1 MQISSAVNL
10 NSSCR
15 ATLPQKFRRRCEASE
30 KRSFSQEFLSH
41 TLQRS
46 QSVWHCPQIGVGRYG
61 FCRTGVVMDWSNK
74 SDEIYFN
81 HFLLRQDNKNGVLPH
96 AAPPHTQL
104 VLIPHPPKNTKKKNS
119 SSANTWVL
127 VNKNPAPC
135 YSPTVKFA
143 VPSPLRSLT
152 TVFGKGTCV
161 TTSLWAPEK
170 NQIKKILS
178 IKSYIRTTCCDTFFT
193 YTPEIENMRKK
204 VVKPH
209 DI

>member
-1 MQISSAVNL
+1 MDSI
-10 NSSCR
+10 
-15 ATLPQKFRRRCEASE
+15 PQGTVPN
-30 KRSFSQEFLSH
+30 RSR
-41 TLQRS
+41 TVRILQNRG
-46 QSVWHCPQIGVGRYG
+46 WWWIGVIK
-61 FCRTGVVMDWSNK
+61 VMKFIS
-74 SDEIYFN
+74 ITFITT
-81 HFLLRQDNKNGVLPH
+81 RQQKRRVSH
-96 AAPPHTQL
+96 AAPPHPTRTQ
-104 VLIPHPPKNTKKKNS
+104 KKKNS

-170 NQIKKILS
+170 NQIKKIKS
-178 IKSYIRTTCCDTFFT
+178 IKPNIRTICCNTFFT
-193 YTPEIENMRKK
+193 YTPEKGNMRKK

>member
-1 MQISSAVNL
+1 MRTPYKRKLSRHAVL
-10 NSSCR
+10 
-15 ATLPQKFRRRCEASE
+15 
-30 KRSFSQEFLSH
+30 LSH
-41 TLQRS
+41 KNPGEDAKHRKSGAFHRDFWAIHCGEAQVYGTVPNRSRTVRILQNKG
-46 QSVWHCPQIGVGRYG
+46 WWWIG
-61 FCRTGVVMDWSNK
+61 
-74 SDEIYFN
+74 I
-81 HFLLRQDNKNGVLPH
+81 LLMPKFISGINNITIQQKRRVSH
-96 AAPPHTQL
+96 AAPPH
-104 VLIPHPPKNTKKKNS
+104 PNSHPSPPKKTKKKNS

-170 NQIKKILS
+170 NQIKKIIS
-178 IKSYIRTTCCDTFFT
+178 IKSNIRTTGCDTFFT
-193 YTPEIENMRKK
+193 YTPEKGNMRKK

>member
-1 MQISSAVNL
+1 MRNLMGGGYPTPFYLLSHMQISSAVNL

-81 HFLLRQDNKNGVLPH
+81 HFYYNKTTKTACYHTPH
-96 AAPPHTQL
+96 
-104 VLIPHPPKNTKKKNS
+104 HPITNSHSNTKKKELKQCEYLS
-119 SSANTWVL
+119 S
-127 VNKNPAPC
+127 
-135 YSPTVKFA
+135 
-143 VPSPLRSLT
+143 
-152 TVFGKGTCV
+152 
-161 TTSLWAPEK
+161 
-170 NQIKKILS
+170 
-178 IKSYIRTTCCDTFFT
+178 
-193 YTPEIENMRKK
+193 RK
-204 VVKPH
+204 
-209 DI
+209 

>member
-1 MQISSAVNL
+1 MRTPYKRKLTRNAVL
-10 NSSCR
+10 
-15 ATLPQKFRRRCEASE
+15 
-30 KRSFSQEFLSH
+30 LSH
-41 TLQRS
+41 KNPGEDAKHRKSGAFHRTFWAIHCGEAQVYGTVPNRSRTVRILQNRG
-46 QSVWHCPQIGVGRYG
+46 WWWIGVIK
-61 FCRTGVVMDWSNK
+61 VMKFIS
-74 SDEIYFN
+74 ITFITT
-81 HFLLRQDNKNGVLPH
+81 RQQKRRVSH
-96 AAPPHTQL
+96 AAPPH
-104 VLIPHPPKNTKKKNS
+104 PNSHSNTKKKNS

-170 NQIKKILS
+170 NQIKKIIS
-178 IKSYIRTTCCDTFFT
+178 IKSNIRTTCCDTFFT
-193 YTPEIENMRKK
+193 YTPEKGNMRKK